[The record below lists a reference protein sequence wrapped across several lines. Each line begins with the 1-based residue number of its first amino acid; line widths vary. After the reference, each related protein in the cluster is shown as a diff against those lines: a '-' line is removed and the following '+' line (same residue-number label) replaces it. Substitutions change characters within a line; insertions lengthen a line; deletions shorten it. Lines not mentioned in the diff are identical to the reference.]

1 VEAAVSLAAEANPG
15 MPYQIIDAV
24 MARAIQADAARSH
37 PLFAWIIMR
46 NLFEFPGAFVARL
59 VTDAPTPYILLGH
72 TLAEVQA
79 QLPPGLERS
88 ERQPSDPPAVVEV
101 WFPG

>member
-1 VEAAVSLAAEANPG
+1 

-24 MARAIQADAARSH
+24 MARAIQADVVRTS

-46 NLFEFPGAFVARL
+46 NVPEYPGSLVARL
-59 VTDAPTPYILLGH
+59 VADVPTPYILVGH

-79 QLPPGLERS
+79 QLPPALERF
-88 ERQPSDPPAVVEV
+88 ERQPSDPPELVEI
-101 WFPG
+101 WLPG